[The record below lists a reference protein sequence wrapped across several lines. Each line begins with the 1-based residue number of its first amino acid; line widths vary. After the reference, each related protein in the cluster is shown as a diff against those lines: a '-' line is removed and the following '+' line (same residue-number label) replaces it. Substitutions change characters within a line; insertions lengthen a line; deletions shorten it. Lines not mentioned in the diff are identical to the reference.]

1 MTRLAALA
9 DAGIRRI
16 VDGRMWD
23 LTAGHRRDCAALTA
37 LTCARTV
44 LFWAQALCLA
54 LALSG
59 RPVFLWGL
67 AAAVV
72 VRIPVGQALA
82 RRAAAFGDAARA
94 QMRQGLLRAF
104 VAPGALHSSD
114 ARLGARRLALTDG
127 VDGLDAYLSRYIPA
141 ALQVWVLC
149 PAVVLVLAVLNPWSG
164 LAVLAGLALAVLGPR
179 WWRSRLAAA
188 GEEHWDTYERLSA
201 DVLESLRS
209 MSFLRSLG
217 AVGRVR
223 ARLEERSRA
232 LHARTVAAMR
242 VSLADTALTD
252 LGIQAG
258 LGAAALLAAV
268 QSLRGD
274 GPGPAGA
281 YAVLVLAS
289 EAFRPVRDLAT
300 QWHAGYLGLSALSSF
315 EAAGAMTTTAQPTP
329 PAASGGSASQ
339 KDGPARGSAPAGRRV
354 LGTPAQGLRAEG
366 LVFGYEAGA
375 PVLRGASAAWEP
387 GRLHAL
393 EGESGAGKSTLAD
406 LLLGLLE
413 PWEGTVTAPERLGVV
428 AQHSVL
434 FPGTVAETLR
444 TDAPDASEAELW
456 EALEQVA
463 LADEVRA
470 RPGGLHAVLGEGGLG
485 LSGGQRQRL
494 AIARALLSGADA
506 LLLDEPT
513 SALDDASAAA
523 VLVALRRAARER
535 TVLMIAHRPEAL
547 AAAETRT
554 VLAEGRLA

>member
-23 LTAGHRRDCAALTA
+23 LTAGHRRDCAVLTA
-37 LTCARTV
+37 LTCARTL

-59 RPVFLWGL
+59 RPAFLWGL

-72 VRIPVGQALA
+72 VRIPVGQAVA

-94 QMRQGLLRAF
+94 EMRQRLLRAF

-141 ALQVWVLC
+141 ALQVWILC
-149 PAVVLVLAVLNPWSG
+149 PAVVLAIAVLNPWAG

-188 GEEHWDTYERLSA
+188 GEQHWDTYESLSA

-209 MSFLRSLG
+209 MSSLRSLG

-274 GPGPAGA
+274 APGPAGA

-315 EAAGAMTTTAQPTP
+315 EAAGATTTLQPDP
-329 PAASGGSASQ
+329 SAASGGSTARA
-339 KDGPARGSAPAGRRV
+339 DGAARASAPAGRRV
-354 LGTPAQGLRAEG
+354 LGSPAQGLRAEG
-366 LVFGYEAGA
+366 LVFGYEPGT
-375 PVLRGASAAWEP
+375 PVLRGAGAAWEP

-413 PWEGTVTAPERLGVV
+413 PWEGTVTAPARLGVV

-470 RPGGLHAVLGEGGLG
+470 RPGGLQAVLGEGGLG

-523 VLVALRRAARER
+523 VLDALRRAARER